1 MDTAVAP
8 TSPRAA
14 SIEARA
20 FLSFTPYRLRVLMFP
35 PNVREHAELRATA
48 IRQWFAGQDRAAL
61 ARAATG
67 RHATLAEARDY
78 GRREGPM
85 MILAPDGDVYEVE
98 RARDPVQDAR
108 IAAEE
113 RAHADRLRLLAP
125 DHRHP

>member
-1 MDTAVAP
+1 MDTAPAP
-8 TSPRAA
+8 SRPCAA

-20 FLSFTPYRLRVLMFP
+20 FLSFSPYRLRVLMFP
-35 PNVREHAELRATA
+35 PNCRERAELWATTV
-48 IRQWFAGQDRAAL
+48 RQWLAGQDRTAL

-85 MILAPDGDVYEVE
+85 VVLAPDGDVFEVE
-98 RARDPVQDAR
+98 RARDPVLDAR

-113 RAHADRLRLLAP
+113 RAHADRLRLLAE